1 MTTLPTRDS
10 PSAHPLR
17 LALVGLLGGLLSG
30 LLGVGGGSVMVPL
43 LVLLVGLDQRRASA
57 TSLAA
62 IVPAAIAG
70 AIGYAS
76 NGQIDV
82 LVALLV
88 AAGGIV
94 GGWLGSHLLRRLP
107 LGWLRWLFIALL
119 LLVAARMLLAVPERV
134 AGGFVLTAGAIP
146 GLVVLGLVVGIAAG
160 IFGIGGGLI
169 MVPVFIALFGM
180 SDLIAK
186 GTSLAAMIP
195 TAISGTWANARAS
208 LVDVRSA
215 LTMGLVATVASL
227 GGVAVAHLLS
237 PQVAA
242 WLFIAL
248 LVFMVVQLARRAIRE
263 HRNPARGD

>member
-1 MTTLPTRDS
+1 MG
-10 PSAHPLR
+10 
-17 LALVGLLGGLLSG
+17 LVGGLLSG
-30 LLGVGGGSVMVPL
+30 LFGVGGGSVMVPL

-62 IVPAAIAG
+62 IVPASIAG
-70 AIGYAS
+70 AAGYFS
-76 NGQIDV
+76 SGQIDV
-82 LVALLV
+82 VVALLV

-119 LLVAARMLLAVPERV
+119 LMVGARMLIAVPERV
-134 AGGFVLTAGAIP
+134 GGAVSLTPVVIAGLI
-146 GLVVLGLVVGIAAG
+146 VLGLIVGVAAG
-160 IFGIGGGLI
+160 LFGIGGGLI

-180 SDLIAK
+180 NDLIAK

-195 TAISGTWANARAS
+195 TAISGTWANARAD
-208 LVDVRSA
+208 LVDLRA
-215 LTMGLVATVASL
+215 AIIMGLVATAASV
-227 GGVAVAHLLS
+227 GGVAIAHLLD

-248 LVFMVVQLARRAIRE
+248 LVFVVVELVRRAIRE
-263 HRNPARGD
+263 HRNPATT